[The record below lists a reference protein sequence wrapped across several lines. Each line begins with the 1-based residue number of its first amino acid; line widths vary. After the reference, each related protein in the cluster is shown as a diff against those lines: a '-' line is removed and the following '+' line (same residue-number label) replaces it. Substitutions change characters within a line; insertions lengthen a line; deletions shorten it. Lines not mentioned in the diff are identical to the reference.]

1 MEFAKPLLSLT
12 RWKLNTLAVTPSAN
26 QPQIPTGPQPASTPQ
41 DTASTNGFCTAYV
54 NVFTLRKVRTRVGSK
69 LRPAEHPAAAAAPAL
84 ASRPLHAQ
92 PDTAPQQTPPILK
105 IVQREPR
112 KQPECLLISGRMAD
126 VCAALE
132 RMARNERALH
142 A

>member
-1 MEFAKPLLSLT
+1 MQRRRFLFSAALAAPLLTTACSG
-12 RWKLNTLAVTPSAN
+12 RTLPRQS
-26 QPQIPTGPQPASTPQ
+26 